1 MVFVQRWGF
10 RYMKFTAGHAADP
23 TGMTDGGAQTE
34 MVVCQLCE
42 SADFTQLFLSSD
54 RLHRIAGEYGVVR
67 CSRCQLVYLNPRPTP
82 AQMHAH
88 YPPHYVINQFRPAP
102 KDASLRQRIVAGQLA
117 RIDRLKVRR
126 VLTTCPVDSR
136 TRVLDIGCNLGSF
149 LATLR
154 DRTGCS
160 VVGLEPAPTPAKFAR
175 EYFDL
180 DVREACLDDV
190 VGSFV
195 PASFDLIT
203 LWHVVEHLWAPRR
216 DLRIVRSLL
225 KPGGTLIVE
234 VPNFDDPL
242 RRLFGRSWAYIDVPR
257 HLLHFTPRTLRTC
270 LEDAGFSVETLECTG
285 TFRPYSVTI
294 SSLFTLFGL
303 GYDPDLEKTAYM
315 ATTIR
320 YASWPL
326 FALEGLLG
334 MHGLLTA
341 VASVN
346 DVDRR
351 DRPGD

>member
-1 MVFVQRWGF
+1 MQ
-10 RYMKFTAGHAADP
+10 
-23 TGMTDGGAQTE
+23 
-34 MVVCQLCE
+34 
-42 SADFTQLFLSSD
+42 
-54 RLHRIAGEYGVVR
+54 
-67 CSRCQLVYLNPRPTP
+67 
-82 AQMHAH
+82 AH

-102 KDASLRQRIVAGQLA
+102 KDASLRQRLVAGQLA

-160 VVGLEPAPTPAKFAR
+160 VVGLEPAPTPAKYAR
-175 EYFDL
+175 EHFDL

-190 VGSFV
+190 AGSFI

-203 LWHVVEHLWAPRR
+203 LWHVVEHLWALRR

-257 HLLHFTPRTLRTC
+257 HLLHFTPYTLRTC
-270 LEDAGFSVETLECTG
+270 LEDAGFSVAKLERTG
-285 TFRPYSVTI
+285 TFRPYSVTL

-315 ATTIR
+315 AACIR
-320 YASWPL
+320 YVTWPF
-326 FALEGLLG
+326 FAAEGLLG
-334 MHGLLTA
+334 MRGLLTA
-341 VASVN
+341 VARVQGADRN
-346 DVDRR
+346 D
-351 DRPGD
+351 